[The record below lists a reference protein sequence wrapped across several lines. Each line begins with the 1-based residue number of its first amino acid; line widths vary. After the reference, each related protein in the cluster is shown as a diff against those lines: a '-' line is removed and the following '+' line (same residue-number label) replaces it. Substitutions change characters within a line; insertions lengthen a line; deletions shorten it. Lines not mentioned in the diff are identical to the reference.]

1 MYMLGG
7 KNEKYPV
14 YSSSFLD
21 ASSILEASTRI
32 NTG

>member
-14 YSSSFLD
+14 YSSIFLD
-21 ASSILEASTRI
+21 ASSILEASTSI